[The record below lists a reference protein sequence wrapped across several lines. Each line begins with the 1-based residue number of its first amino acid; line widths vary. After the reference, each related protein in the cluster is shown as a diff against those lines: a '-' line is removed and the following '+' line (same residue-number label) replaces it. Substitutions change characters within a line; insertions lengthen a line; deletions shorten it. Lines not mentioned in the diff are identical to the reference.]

1 MNYQEG
7 RIKEK
12 FKNYIQKNT
21 LKHILAI
28 AILTVV
34 ALSYYM
40 YSDLHIRHSQEAFY
54 FRFLPFVIG
63 MPLLLFHLVTKGQ
76 FTKLKITLYNV
87 FLASGIV
94 MMYGICIIHLHSSA
108 LAPSVTGAILI
119 IFIISLEVRTG
130 LWGAVLIYFIP
141 LLGFSLSLI
150 FFFRPTQEE
159 FTVLADIYPINFAG
173 FAINR
178 IQYGLRYKAF
188 KSGLLLEM
196 EKQKTEKLY
205 QETLAINKDLQQ
217 KTNEIIAHKEEIED
231 KNEKLQESNATK
243 DKFFTIISHDLIG
256 PFNILMGFSDLL
268 KESFEEDS
276 IEEQKKYVHH
286 IHKNVHKTYNLL
298 QNLLMWAKAQ
308 KDGIEF
314 NTEELN
320 LFLVSKEV
328 VEFLKESAE
337 NKTIKIINY
346 ISKDVIVNADKNML
360 ATVLRNL
367 ISNAIKFTPPEGQ
380 IFLSAKPSEKNGQQG
395 GIVISVRDTG
405 VGMSPELQS
414 RLFNIAENVST
425 KGTEREDGT
434 GLGLIL
440 CKEFIDKHGGKIEVK
455 SEPGMGSEFIFTLP
469 AKSVLV

>member
-1 MNYQEG
+1 MYSEWE
-7 RIKEK
+7 IKKK
-12 FKNYIQKNT
+12 FKDDIQRNT
-21 LKHILAI
+21 FKHIVLI
-28 AILTVV
+28 AALTVV

-54 FRFLPFVIG
+54 FRFLPFIIG
-63 MPLLLFHLVTKGQ
+63 VPLFLFHLVTKGQ
-76 FTKLKITLYNV
+76 FTKLKIALYNV

-94 MMYGICIIHLHSSA
+94 MMYGICIIHLHGAA

-130 LWGAVLIYFIP
+130 LWGAMLIYFLP
-141 LLGFSLSLI
+141 LLGFSLSLL
-150 FFFRPTQEE
+150 FFFKPSQEE
-159 FTVLADIYPINFAG
+159 FTVLADIYPINIAG

-188 KSGLLLEM
+188 KSGLLLDL

-217 KTNEIIAHKEEIED
+217 KTNEITATKEEIEE
-231 KNEKLQESNATK
+231 KNQKLQESNTTK
-243 DKFFTIISHDLIG
+243 DKFFTIISHDLIS

-268 KESFEEDS
+268 NQSFEEES
-276 IEEQKKYVHH
+276 IAEQKKYVQH

-320 LFLVSKEV
+320 LFLVSNEV
-328 VEFLKESAE
+328 IEFLKESAE
-337 NKTIKIINY
+337 NKSIQINNEIGEDIMIK
-346 ISKDVIVNADKNML
+346 ADKHML
-360 ATVLRNL
+360 ATILRNFV
-367 ISNAIKFTPPEGQ
+367 SNAIKFTPPKGQ
-380 IFLSAKPSEKNGQQG
+380 IFLSAERSKEDRGQNGV
-395 GIVISVRDTG
+395 VISVRDTG
-405 VGMSPELQS
+405 VGMTPELQS
-414 RLFNIAENVST
+414 KLFNIAENVSS

-440 CKEFIDKHGGKIEVK
+440 CKDFIDKHGGKIEVK
-455 SEPGMGSEFIFTLP
+455 SEPGKGSEFIFTIP
-469 AKSVLV
+469 G

>member
-1 MNYQEG
+1 MIYQEG
-7 RIKEK
+7 IIKEK

-21 LKHILAI
+21 LKHILLI

-34 ALSYYM
+34 ALTYYM
-40 YSDLHIRHSQEAFY
+40 YSDLHIRNSQEAFY
-54 FRFLPFVIG
+54 FRFLPFIIG
-63 MPLLLFHLVTKGQ
+63 MPLFLFHLVTKGQ
-76 FTKLKITLYNV
+76 FTKLKIALYNV

-94 MMYGICIIHLHSSA
+94 MMYGICIIHLHGNA

-130 LWGAVLIYFIP
+130 LWGAILIYFIP
-141 LLGFSLSLI
+141 LLGFSLSLL
-150 FFFRPTQEE
+150 FFFKPSQEE
-159 FTVLADIYPINFAG
+159 FTVLADIYPINIAG

-188 KSGLLLEM
+188 KSGLLLDL
-196 EKQKTEKLY
+196 EKQKTEDLY
-205 QETLAINKDLQQ
+205 KETLAINKDLQQ
-217 KTNEIIAHKEEIED
+217 KTNEIIATKEEVEE
-231 KNEKLQESNATK
+231 KNQKLQESNATK

-314 NTEELN
+314 NTKELN
-320 LFLVSKEV
+320 LFLVSNEV
-328 VEFLKESAE
+328 VELVKESAE
-337 NKTIKIINY
+337 NKSIEIINK
-346 ISKDVIVNADKNML
+346 INEDVIVNADKNML

-367 ISNAIKFTPPEGQ
+367 ITNAIKFT
-380 IFLSAKPSEKNGQQG
+380 SKNGQ
-395 GIVISVRDTG
+395 IVLSAERSEGLSNQEAVAISVRDSG
-405 VGMSPELQS
+405 VGMSEELQL

-440 CKEFIDKHGGKIEVK
+440 CKEFIDKHGGKIEVH
-455 SEPGMGSEFIFTLP
+455 SEPGNGSEFIFTLP
-469 AKSVLV
+469 G